1 MNKRRNKN
9 VLLPLLIVMLSAIYV
24 IQVIELGKIN
34 FLLGRQEK
42 NVSLLREESDN
53 LKLAVS
59 KSGSLNNLEEKIREQ
74 GYLKVGKIDFLVI
87 SASSVAI
94 KN

>member
-1 MNKRRNKN
+1 M
-9 VLLPLLIVMLSAIYV
+9 LLSLLIVVLSTIYV

-42 NVSLLREESDN
+42 NVALLREEGNN
-53 LKLAVS
+53 LKLNVS
-59 KSGSLNNLEEKIREQ
+59 RSENLNNLKDKIQEQ
-74 GYLKVGKIDFLVI
+74 GYLKMGKIDFLVI

-94 KN
+94 KD

>member
-1 MNKRRNKN
+1 MNKKKN
-9 VLLPLLIVMLSAIYV
+9 QKMLLSLLIVVLSTIYV

-42 NVSLLREESDN
+42 NVALLREEGNN
-53 LKLAVS
+53 LKLNVS
-59 KSGSLNNLEEKIREQ
+59 RSENLNNLKDKIQEQ
-74 GYLKVGKIDFLVI
+74 GYLKMGKIDFLVI

-94 KN
+94 KD

>member
-1 MNKRRNKN
+1 M
-9 VLLPLLIVMLSAIYV
+9 LLSLLIVMLSAIYV

-42 NVSLLREESDN
+42 SVALLREESNN

-59 KSGSLNNLEEKIREQ
+59 KSGSLNNLEEKIQEQ

-94 KN
+94 KD